1 MKSEEVFKNFFK
13 TKSPIVIAHRGYSK
27 IAPENTISAFK
38 LAVRFRADMIELD
51 VRMTKDGT
59 PVVIH
64 DSKVDRTT
72 NGTGSVKNFYLWV
85 LRELDAGSWFNHKY
99 IGEKIPTLKEV
110 FDAVG
115 GKIPINIEIK
125 NASIKDKLT
134 EKVLAV
140 IYENEIANN
149 VLISSFDPRILRNVR
164 KLTDEIPTGFL
175 YHYPIYFNPVK
186 TLLNLGTNVLIHN
199 YKFTTPK
206 LVEKLHNAGFKI
218 FVYTVNRP
226 NHILKMLEI
235 GVDGIITDDVKL
247 TRRILNSFNQT

>member
-1 MKSEEVFKNFFK
+1 MKSEEVLRDFFK
-13 TKSPIVIAHRGYSK
+13 TKSPLVIAHRGYSK

-38 LAVRFRADMIELD
+38 LAVRFKADMIELD
-51 VRMTKDGT
+51 VRITKDGT

-72 NGTGSVKNFYLWV
+72 NGTGKVKNFYLWD
-85 LRELDAGSWFNHKY
+85 LRELDAGSWFDHKY

-115 GKIPINIEIK
+115 VKIPINIEIK
-125 NASIKDKLT
+125 SASIKDKLT

-149 VLISSFDPRILRNVR
+149 VLISSFDPRVLKNVR
-164 KLTDEIPTGFL
+164 KLTREIPTGFL

-186 TLLNLGTNVLIHN
+186 TLLKLGANVLIHN

-218 FVYTVNRP
+218 FVYTVNNP
-226 NHILKMLEI
+226 NHILKMIKI